1 MSVCVGI
8 KEHRGLSMSVLLLV
22 GSLLLV
28 AIPYLVH
35 LAIQTTLDLTGNVR
49 RCEERGLSLI
59 HI

>member
-1 MSVCVGI
+1 
-8 KEHRGLSMSVLLLV
+8 MSVLLLV

-49 RCEERGLSLI
+49 RCEERGKRNPTLA
-59 HI
+59 